1 MLHRI
6 HETTS
11 SVPQMK
17 SLLSQRV
24 FRNVTSRWVIFSIEL
39 ILSGLAAM
47 LTILIF
53 FRIRLVPIESYDII
67 SILFLNTLISAVA
80 MLFSKSHHGL
90 IRYSEIRDL
99 FTVLRFSL
107 VQLALWLFMMP
118 VVSNGLDVDTTS
130 KIYALLV
137 NTLIISILMSSFRL
151 LVKEVYMKAVQG
163 LTQKDNVVIYGAG
176 DIGLATKNAIE
187 FDKKSNCRVIA
198 FIDDSPEKVGKVLNG
213 KRIMSSE
220 PQALEQFL
228 LRNKVREIIL
238 SVDIDAS
245 KKAALSQICIGKGIH
260 ITVIP
265 PLSQWIKGIFNRS
278 QLKELT
284 IESLLGRD
292 KIELLNLKSR
302 QELEGKV
309 MLVTGAAGSIGSDIC
324 RQLCR
329 YNLGRLILLDQSE
342 TGLHD
347 LRIELSKL
355 DLDFEV
361 TMELATI
368 RDRKRIDNI
377 FRKYRPHFVFHAAA
391 YKHVP
396 ILEEYPSE
404 VALTNVLGT
413 KNLADAAI
421 ENQVEKFVMISTDKA
436 VNPTNLMGACKRV
449 GEIYVQ
455 SLSEK
460 SRTQF
465 ITTRFGNVLGSNGSV
480 VPLFKQQIAQGGPV
494 TVTHPDITR
503 YFMTIPEASSLVL
516 EAAVMG
522 RGGEIFVFDMG
533 QPVKIVDLA
542 RKMIQLAGL
551 RPDVDIPIHFTG
563 LRPGE
568 KMFEELFKESENLL
582 PTHHPKIMKAQKSE
596 IESEF
601 SEMLVELV
609 ASAQDYNDKS
619 VRSMIRVIVPEYRQH
634 IAFESSRVK
643 TLTAIPGN
651 KKEPVMTALTSAG
664 H

>member
-1 MLHRI
+1 
-6 HETTS
+6 
-11 SVPQMK
+11 
-17 SLLSQRV
+17 
-24 FRNVTSRWVIFSIEL
+24 
-39 ILSGLAAM
+39 M

-53 FRIRLVPIESYDII
+53 FRIRLVPIDSKDII
-67 SILFLNTLISAVA
+67 DIILLNTLISAVA

-99 FTVLRFSL
+99 FTVLRFAV
-107 VQLALWLFMMP
+107 VQLLLWLFMMP

-163 LTQKDNVVIYGAG
+163 MTQKDNVVIYGAG

-220 PQALEQFL
+220 PQALENFL

-245 KKAALSQICIGKGIH
+245 KKAALSQLCIGKGIH

-284 IESLLGRD
+284 IESLLGRE
-292 KIELLNLKSR
+292 KIELLNVQSR

-396 ILEEYPSE
+396 ILEEYPAE

-436 VNPTNLMGACKRV
+436 VNPTNLMGACKRI

-455 SLSEK
+455 SLSEH

-480 VPLFKQQIAQGGPV
+480 VPLFKQQIAQGRPV

-533 QPVKIVDLA
+533 QPVKIIDLA

-568 KMFEELFKESENLL
+568 KMFEELFKDSENLL

-596 IESEF
+596 IEAEF
-601 SEMLVELV
+601 SEMLLELV
-609 ASAQDYNDKS
+609 ASAQDYDDKS

-634 IAFESSRVK
+634 IAFESAKVK

-651 KKEPVMTALTSAG
+651 MKEPKMTLVSVNSN
-664 H
+664 

>member
-1 MLHRI
+1 
-6 HETTS
+6 
-11 SVPQMK
+11 MK
-17 SLLSQRV
+17 SLLSQRA

-53 FRIRLVPIESYDII
+53 FRIRLVPIESEDII
-67 SILFLNTLISAVA
+67 SILFLNTLISSVA

-99 FTVLRFSL
+99 FTVLRFAM
-107 VQLALWLFMMP
+107 VQLLLWLFIMP
-118 VVSNGLDVDTTS
+118 VVSSRLDVDTTS

-137 NTLIISILMSSFRL
+137 NTLLISILMSSFRL

-245 KKAALSQICIGKGIH
+245 KKAALSQVCIGKGIH

-347 LRIELSKL
+347 LRIELGKL

-377 FRKYRPHFVFHAAA
+377 FRKYRPNFVFHAAA

-436 VNPTNLMGACKRV
+436 VNPTNLMGACKRI

-568 KMFEELFKESENLL
+568 KMFEELFKDSENLL

-596 IESEF
+596 IEAEF
-601 SEMLVELV
+601 PEMVSELV
-609 ASAQDYNDKS
+609 TSAQDYNDKS

-651 KKEPVMTALTSAG
+651 LKEPMMTALTSAAK
-664 H
+664 

>member
-1 MLHRI
+1 
-6 HETTS
+6 
-11 SVPQMK
+11 MK
-17 SLLSQRV
+17 SLLSQRA

-53 FRIRLVPIESYDII
+53 FRIRLVPIESEDII
-67 SILFLNTLISAVA
+67 SILFLNTLISSVA

-99 FTVLRFSL
+99 FTVLRFAM
-107 VQLALWLFMMP
+107 VQLALWLFIMP
-118 VVSNGLDVDTTS
+118 VVSGRLDVDTTS

-137 NTLIISILMSSFRL
+137 NTLLISILMSSFRL

-163 LTQKDNVVIYGAG
+163 MTQKDNVVIYGAG

-245 KKAALSQICIGKGIH
+245 KKAALSQVCIGKGIH

-347 LRIELSKL
+347 LRIELGKL

-377 FRKYRPHFVFHAAA
+377 FRKYRPNFVFHAAA

-436 VNPTNLMGACKRV
+436 VNPTNLMGACKRI

-568 KMFEELFKESENLL
+568 KMFEELFKDSENLL

-596 IESEF
+596 IEAEF
-601 SEMLVELV
+601 PEMVSELV
-609 ASAQDYNDKS
+609 TSAQDYNDKS

-634 IAFESSRVK
+634 IAFESARVK

-651 KKEPVMTALTSAG
+651 LKEPVMTALTSAAK
-664 H
+664 

>member
-1 MLHRI
+1 
-6 HETTS
+6 
-11 SVPQMK
+11 MK
-17 SLLSQRV
+17 SLLSQRA

-39 ILSGLAAM
+39 ILSGLAAL

-53 FRIRLVPIESYDII
+53 FRIRLVPIESKDII
-67 SILFLNTLISAVA
+67 NIIFLNTLISAVA
-80 MLFSKSHHGL
+80 MLYSKSHHGL

-99 FTVLRFSL
+99 FTVLRFAF
-107 VQLALWLFMMP
+107 VQLVLWLFMLP

-163 LTQKDNVVIYGAG
+163 MTQKDNVVIYGAG

-220 PQALEQFL
+220 PQALESFL

-245 KKAALSQICIGKGIH
+245 KKAALSQLCIGKGIH

-284 IESLLGRD
+284 IESLLGRE
-292 KIELLNLKSR
+292 KIELLNLQSR

-355 DLDFEV
+355 DLEFEV

-455 SLSEK
+455 SLSEQ

-568 KMFEELFKESENLL
+568 KMFEELFKDSENLL

-601 SEMLVELV
+601 NDMLVELV

-619 VRSMIRVIVPEYRQH
+619 VRNMIRVIVPEYRQH
-634 IAFESSRVK
+634 IAFESAKVK

-651 KKEPVMTALTSAG
+651 KKEPKLMVVTSAAK
-664 H
+664 

>member
-1 MLHRI
+1 
-6 HETTS
+6 
-11 SVPQMK
+11 MK

-53 FRIRLVPIESYDII
+53 FRIRLVPIESEDII

-99 FTVLRFSL
+99 FTVLRFAL
-107 VQLALWLFMMP
+107 VQLVLWLFMLP
-118 VVSNGLDVDTTS
+118 VVSKGLDVDTTS

-137 NTLIISILMSSFRL
+137 NTLLISILMSSFRL

-220 PQALEQFL
+220 PQALENFL

-238 SVDIDAS
+238 SVDLDAS
-245 KKAALSQICIGKGIH
+245 KKAALSQVCVGKGIH

-292 KIELLNLKSR
+292 KIELLNQQSR

-355 DLDFEV
+355 DLEFEV

-377 FRKYRPHFVFHAAA
+377 FRKYRPQFVFHAAA

-396 ILEEYPSE
+396 ILEEYPAE

-436 VNPTNLMGACKRV
+436 VNPTNLMGACKRI

-551 RPDVDIPIHFTG
+551 RPDVDIPIHFSG

-568 KMFEELFKESENLL
+568 KMFEELFKDSENLL

-596 IESEF
+596 IEAAF

-609 ASAQDYNDKS
+609 GSALEYDDKS

-634 IAFESSRVK
+634 IAFDSARVK

-651 KKEPVMTALTSAG
+651 KKEPMMTVLTSAAK
-664 H
+664 

>member
-1 MLHRI
+1 
-6 HETTS
+6 
-11 SVPQMK
+11 MK
-17 SLLSQRV
+17 SLLSHKA
-24 FRNVTSRWVIFSIEL
+24 FRNVTSRWVILSIEL
-39 ILSGLAAM
+39 VLSGFAAL

-53 FRIRLVPIESYDII
+53 FRIRLVPIESKDII
-67 SILFLNTLISAVA
+67 AILFLNTIISAMA
-80 MLFSKSHHGL
+80 MLVSKSHHGL

-99 FTVLRFSL
+99 FTVLRFGL
-107 VQLALWLFMMP
+107 LQLAIWLFMLP
-118 VVSNGLDVDTTS
+118 VVSKGFHGDT
-130 KIYALLV
+130 IFNVYALLV
-137 NTLIISILMSSFRL
+137 NTFITSILMSSFRL
-151 LVKEVYMKAVQG
+151 LVKEVYTKAVQG
-163 LTQKDNVVIYGAG
+163 ITQKDNVVIYGAG

-213 KRIMSSE
+213 KRIMSSD
-220 PQALEQFL
+220 PQMLESFL

-238 SVDIDAS
+238 SVDLDAS
-245 KKAALSQICIGKGIH
+245 KKAALSQVCIGKGIH

-292 KIELLNLKSR
+292 KIELLNQQSR

-413 KNLADAAI
+413 RNLADAAI
-421 ENQVEKFVMISTDKA
+421 ENKVEKFVMISTDKA
-436 VNPTNLMGACKRV
+436 VNPTNLMGACKRI

-455 SLSEK
+455 SLSEN

-551 RPDVDIPIHFTG
+551 RPDIDIPIHFTG

-568 KMFEELFKESENLL
+568 KMFEELFKDSENLL
-582 PTHHPKIMKAQKSE
+582 ATHHPKIMKAHKSQ
-596 IESEF
+596 IEAGF
-601 SEMLVELV
+601 GEMVTELV
-609 ASAQDYNDKS
+609 ASAQDYDDKT
-619 VRSMIRVIVPEYRQH
+619 VRTMIRSIVPEYRQH
-634 IAFESSRVK
+634 IAFDSSRVK
-643 TLTAIPGN
+643 TLTAIPGTR
-651 KKEPVMTALTSAG
+651 KEPVLAPVASLAK
-664 H
+664 

>member
-1 MLHRI
+1 
-6 HETTS
+6 
-11 SVPQMK
+11 MK
-17 SLLSQRV
+17 SLLSQRA

-53 FRIRLVPIESYDII
+53 FRIRLVPIESEDII

-107 VQLALWLFMMP
+107 VQLALWLFIMP
-118 VVSNGLDVDTTS
+118 VVSKGLDVDTTS

-213 KRIMSSE
+213 KRILSSE
-220 PQALEQFL
+220 PKALENFL

-455 SLSEK
+455 SLSEQ

-568 KMFEELFKESENLL
+568 KMFEELFKDSENLL

-596 IESEF
+596 IEAEF
-601 SEMLVELV
+601 SDMVLELV

-634 IAFESSRVK
+634 IAFESARVK

-651 KKEPVMTALTSAG
+651 KKEPIMTALTSAAK
-664 H
+664 

>member
-1 MLHRI
+1 
-6 HETTS
+6 
-11 SVPQMK
+11 MK
-17 SLLSQRV
+17 SLLSQRA

-39 ILSGLAAM
+39 ILSGLAAL

-53 FRIRLVPIESYDII
+53 FRIRLVPIESKDII
-67 SILFLNTLISAVA
+67 NIIFLNTLISAVA

-99 FTVLRFSL
+99 FTVLRFAV
-107 VQLALWLFMMP
+107 VQLVLWLFMLP

-163 LTQKDNVVIYGAG
+163 MTQKDNVVIYGAG

-220 PQALEQFL
+220 PQALESFL

-245 KKAALSQICIGKGIH
+245 KKAALSQLCIGKGIH

-284 IESLLGRD
+284 IESRLCRE
-292 KIELLNLKSR
+292 KIELLNLQSR

-355 DLDFEV
+355 DLEFEV

-421 ENQVEKFVMISTDKA
+421 ENHVEKFVMISTDKA

-455 SLSEK
+455 SLSEQ

-568 KMFEELFKESENLL
+568 KMFEELFKDSENLL

-601 SEMLVELV
+601 NDMLVELV

-619 VRSMIRVIVPEYRQH
+619 VRNMIRVIVPEYRQH
-634 IAFESSRVK
+634 IAFESAKVK

-651 KKEPVMTALTSAG
+651 KKEPKLMVVTSAAK
-664 H
+664 

>member
-1 MLHRI
+1 
-6 HETTS
+6 
-11 SVPQMK
+11 MK
-17 SLLSQRV
+17 SLLSHRA
-24 FRNVTSRWVIFSIEL
+24 FRNVTSRWVILSIEL
-39 ILSGLAAM
+39 VLSGMGAL
-47 LTILIF
+47 LTMLIF
-53 FRIRLVPIESYDII
+53 FRIRLVPIESVDMIA
-67 SILFLNTLISAVA
+67 ILFLNTVISALA
-80 MLFSKSHHGL
+80 MLVSKSHHGL

-99 FTVLRFSL
+99 FTVLRFAIL
-107 VQLALWLFMMP
+107 QLMIWLLMLP
-118 VVSNGLDVDTTS
+118 VVSRGFDVDALS
-130 KIYALLV
+130 KVYALIV
-137 NTLIISILMSSFRL
+137 NTLITSILMSAFRL
-151 LVKEVYMKAVQG
+151 LVKEVYTKAVHG

-213 KRIMSSE
+213 KRIMSSDAQTLE
-220 PQALEQFL
+220 PFL
-228 LRNKVREIIL
+228 VRNKVREIIL
-238 SVDIDAS
+238 SVDLDAT
-245 KKAALSQICIGKGIH
+245 KKAALSQVCMGKGIH

-292 KIELLNLKSR
+292 KIELLNLQSR

-347 LRIELSKL
+347 LRIELGKL

-368 RDRKRIDNI
+368 RDRKRIDHI

-421 ENQVEKFVMISTDKA
+421 DNQVEKFVMISTDKA
-436 VNPTNLMGACKRV
+436 VNPTNLMGACKRI

-455 SLSEK
+455 ALSEN

-522 RGGEIFVFDMG
+522 HGGEIFVFDMG

-542 RKMIQLAGL
+542 RKMIQLAGF

-568 KMFEELFKESENLL
+568 KMFEELFKDSENLL
-582 PTHHPKIMKAQKSE
+582 PTHHPKIMKAHKSE
-596 IESEF
+596 IEAEF
-601 SEMLVELV
+601 SDMVSELV
-609 ASAQDYNDKS
+609 ASAQDYDDKS

-651 KKEPVMTALTSAG
+651 KKEPVMTAITSAAK
-664 H
+664 

>member
-1 MLHRI
+1 
-6 HETTS
+6 
-11 SVPQMK
+11 MK

-53 FRIRLVPIESYDII
+53 FRIRLVPIESEDII

-99 FTVLRFSL
+99 FTVLRFAL
-107 VQLALWLFMMP
+107 VQLVLWLFMLP
-118 VVSNGLDVDTTS
+118 VVSKGLDVDTTS

-137 NTLIISILMSSFRL
+137 NTLLISILMSSFRL

-220 PQALEQFL
+220 PQALENFL

-238 SVDIDAS
+238 SVDLDAS
-245 KKAALSQICIGKGIH
+245 KKAALSQVCIGKGIH

-292 KIELLNLKSR
+292 KIELLNQQSR

-355 DLDFEV
+355 DLEFEV

-396 ILEEYPSE
+396 ILEEYPAE

-436 VNPTNLMGACKRV
+436 VNPTNLMGACKRI

-551 RPDVDIPIHFTG
+551 RPDVDIPIHFSG

-568 KMFEELFKESENLL
+568 KMFEELFKDSENLL

-596 IESEF
+596 IEAAF

-609 ASAQDYNDKS
+609 GSALEYDDKS

-634 IAFESSRVK
+634 IAFDSARVK

-651 KKEPVMTALTSAG
+651 KKEPMMTVLTSAAN
-664 H
+664 

>member
-1 MLHRI
+1 M
-6 HETTS
+6 
-11 SVPQMK
+11 
-17 SLLSQRV
+17 
-24 FRNVTSRWVIFSIEL
+24 
-39 ILSGLAAM
+39 
-47 LTILIF
+47 
-53 FRIRLVPIESYDII
+53 
-67 SILFLNTLISAVA
+67 
-80 MLFSKSHHGL
+80 
-90 IRYSEIRDL
+90 
-99 FTVLRFSL
+99 
-107 VQLALWLFMMP
+107 
-118 VVSNGLDVDTTS
+118 
-130 KIYALLV
+130 
-137 NTLIISILMSSFRL
+137 
-151 LVKEVYMKAVQG
+151 
-163 LTQKDNVVIYGAG
+163 
-176 DIGLATKNAIE
+176 
-187 FDKKSNCRVIA
+187 
-198 FIDDSPEKVGKVLNG
+198 LNG
-213 KRIMSSE
+213 KRIMSSDAQTLE
-220 PQALEQFL
+220 PFL
-228 LRNKVREIIL
+228 VRNKVREIIL
-238 SVDIDAS
+238 SVDLDAA
-245 KKAALSQICIGKGIH
+245 KKAALSQVCMGKGIH

-292 KIELLNLKSR
+292 KIELLNLQSR

-347 LRIELSKL
+347 LRIELGKL

-368 RDRKRIDNI
+368 RDRKRIDHI

-421 ENQVEKFVMISTDKA
+421 DNQVEKFVMISTDKA
-436 VNPTNLMGACKRV
+436 VNPTNLMGACKRI

-455 SLSEK
+455 ALSEN

-522 RGGEIFVFDMG
+522 HGGEIFVFDMG

-542 RKMIQLAGL
+542 RKMIQLAGF

-568 KMFEELFKESENLL
+568 KMFEELFKDSENLL
-582 PTHHPKIMKAQKSE
+582 PTHHPKIMKAHKSE
-596 IESEF
+596 IEAEF
-601 SEMLVELV
+601 SDMVSELV
-609 ASAQDYNDKS
+609 ASAQDYDDKS

-651 KKEPVMTALTSAG
+651 KKEPVMTAITSAAK
-664 H
+664 

>member
-1 MLHRI
+1 
-6 HETTS
+6 
-11 SVPQMK
+11 
-17 SLLSQRV
+17 
-24 FRNVTSRWVIFSIEL
+24 
-39 ILSGLAAM
+39 M

-53 FRIRLVPIESYDII
+53 FRIRLVPIDSKDII
-67 SILFLNTLISAVA
+67 DIILLNTLISAVA

-99 FTVLRFSL
+99 FTVLRFAV
-107 VQLALWLFMMP
+107 VQLVLWLFMMP

-163 LTQKDNVVIYGAG
+163 MTQKDNVVIYGAG

-220 PQALEQFL
+220 PQALENFL

-245 KKAALSQICIGKGIH
+245 KKAALSQLCIGKGIH

-284 IESLLGRD
+284 IESLLGRE
-292 KIELLNLKSR
+292 KIELLNVQSR

-396 ILEEYPSE
+396 ILEEYPAE

-436 VNPTNLMGACKRV
+436 VNPTNLMGACKRI

-455 SLSEK
+455 SLSEH

-480 VPLFKQQIAQGGPV
+480 VPLFKQQIAQGRPV

-533 QPVKIVDLA
+533 QPVKIIDLA

-568 KMFEELFKESENLL
+568 KMFEELFKDSENLL

-596 IESEF
+596 IEAEF
-601 SEMLVELV
+601 SEMLLELV

-634 IAFESSRVK
+634 IAFESAKVK

-651 KKEPVMTALTSAG
+651 MKEPKMTLVSANSN
-664 H
+664 

>member
-1 MLHRI
+1 
-6 HETTS
+6 
-11 SVPQMK
+11 MK
-17 SLLSQRV
+17 SLLSQRA

-53 FRIRLVPIESYDII
+53 FRIRLVPIDSKDII
-67 SILFLNTLISAVA
+67 DIILLNTLISAVA

-99 FTVLRFSL
+99 FTVLRFAV
-107 VQLALWLFMMP
+107 VQLVLWLFMMP

-163 LTQKDNVVIYGAG
+163 MTQKDNVVIYGAG

-220 PQALEQFL
+220 PQALENFL

-245 KKAALSQICIGKGIH
+245 KKAALSQLCIGKGIH

-284 IESLLGRD
+284 IESLLGRE
-292 KIELLNLKSR
+292 KIELLNFQSR

-396 ILEEYPSE
+396 ILEEYPAE

-436 VNPTNLMGACKRV
+436 VNPTNLMGACKRI

-455 SLSEK
+455 SLSEH

-480 VPLFKQQIAQGGPV
+480 VPLFKQQIAQGRPV

-533 QPVKIVDLA
+533 QPVKIIDLA

-568 KMFEELFKESENLL
+568 KMFEELFKDSENLL

-596 IESEF
+596 IEAEF
-601 SEMLVELV
+601 SEMLLELV
-609 ASAQDYNDKS
+609 ASAQDYDDKS

-634 IAFESSRVK
+634 IAFESAKVK

-651 KKEPVMTALTSAG
+651 MKEPKMTLVSANSK
-664 H
+664 

>member
-1 MLHRI
+1 
-6 HETTS
+6 
-11 SVPQMK
+11 MK
-17 SLLSQRV
+17 SLLSQRA

-39 ILSGLAAM
+39 ILSGLAAL

-53 FRIRLVPIESYDII
+53 FRIRLVPIESKDII
-67 SILFLNTLISAVA
+67 NIIFLNTLISAVA

-99 FTVLRFSL
+99 FTVLRFAV
-107 VQLALWLFMMP
+107 VQLALWLFMLP

-163 LTQKDNVVIYGAG
+163 MTQKDNVVIYGAG

-220 PQALEQFL
+220 PQALESFL

-245 KKAALSQICIGKGIH
+245 KKAALSQLCIGKGIH

-284 IESLLGRD
+284 IESLLGRE
-292 KIELLNLKSR
+292 KIELLNLQSR

-355 DLDFEV
+355 DLEFEV

-455 SLSEK
+455 SLSEQ

-568 KMFEELFKESENLL
+568 KMFEELFKDSENLL

-601 SEMLVELV
+601 NDMLVELV

-619 VRSMIRVIVPEYRQH
+619 VRNMIRVIVPEYRQH
-634 IAFESSRVK
+634 IAFESAKVK

-651 KKEPVMTALTSAG
+651 KKEPKLMVVTSAAK
-664 H
+664 

>member
-1 MLHRI
+1 
-6 HETTS
+6 
-11 SVPQMK
+11 MK
-17 SLLSQRV
+17 SLLSQRA
-24 FRNVTSRWVIFSIEL
+24 FRNVTSRWMIFSIEL

-53 FRIRLVPIESYDII
+53 FRIRLVPIESEDII
-67 SILFLNTLISAVA
+67 SILFLNTLISSVA

-99 FTVLRFSL
+99 FTVLRFAM
-107 VQLALWLFMMP
+107 VQLALWLFIMP
-118 VVSNGLDVDTTS
+118 VVSGGLDVDTTS

-137 NTLIISILMSSFRL
+137 NTLLISILMSSFRL

-245 KKAALSQICIGKGIH
+245 KKAALSQVCIGKGIH

-347 LRIELSKL
+347 LRIELGKL

-377 FRKYRPHFVFHAAA
+377 FRKYRPNFVFHAAA

-436 VNPTNLMGACKRV
+436 VNPTNLMGACKRI

-480 VPLFKQQIAQGGPV
+480 VPLFKQQIAQGGPI

-551 RPDVDIPIHFTG
+551 RLDVDIPIHFTG

-568 KMFEELFKESENLL
+568 KMFEELFKDSENLL

-596 IESEF
+596 IEAEF
-601 SEMLVELV
+601 PEMVSELV
-609 ASAQDYNDKS
+609 TSAQDYNDKS

-634 IAFESSRVK
+634 IAFESARVK
-643 TLTAIPGN
+643 TLTAIPGSR
-651 KKEPVMTALTSAG
+651 KEPVMTALTSAAK
-664 H
+664 

>member
-1 MLHRI
+1 
-6 HETTS
+6 
-11 SVPQMK
+11 MK
-17 SLLSQRV
+17 SLLSHKA
-24 FRNVTSRWVIFSIEL
+24 FRNVTSRWVILSIEL
-39 ILSGLAAM
+39 VLSGLAAL

-53 FRIRLVPIESYDII
+53 FRIRLVPIESKDII
-67 SILFLNTLISAVA
+67 AILFLNTIISAVA
-80 MLFSKSHHGL
+80 MLVSKSHHGL

-99 FTVLRFSL
+99 FTVLRFGL
-107 VQLALWLFMMP
+107 LQLAIWLFMLP
-118 VVSNGLDVDTTS
+118 VVSKGFHGDT
-130 KIYALLV
+130 IFNVYALLV
-137 NTLIISILMSSFRL
+137 NTFITSILMSSFRL
-151 LVKEVYMKAVQG
+151 LVKEVYTKAVQG
-163 LTQKDNVVIYGAG
+163 ITQKDNVVIYGAG

-213 KRIMSSE
+213 KRIISSE
-220 PQALEQFL
+220 SQMLESFL

-245 KKAALSQICIGKGIH
+245 KKAALSQLCIGKGIH
-260 ITVIP
+260 ITIIP

-292 KIELLNLKSR
+292 KIELLNQQSR

-413 KNLADAAI
+413 RNLADAAI
-421 ENQVEKFVMISTDKA
+421 ENNVEKFVMISTDKA
-436 VNPTNLMGACKRV
+436 VNPTNLMGACKRI

-455 SLSEK
+455 SLSEH

-480 VPLFKQQIAQGGPV
+480 VPLFKQQIAQGRPV

-568 KMFEELFKESENLL
+568 KMFEELFKDSENLL
-582 PTHHPKIMKAQKSE
+582 PTHHPKIMKAHKSQ
-596 IESEF
+596 IEDSF
-601 SEMLVELV
+601 SDMLVELV
-609 ASAQDYNDKS
+609 ASAQEYDDKT
-619 VRSMIRVIVPEYRQH
+619 VRTMIRSIVPEYRQH
-634 IAFESSRVK
+634 ISFEASRVK
-643 TLTAIPGN
+643 TLTAIPGTR
-651 KKEPVMTALTSAG
+651 KEPMLAPVASLAK
-664 H
+664 

>member
-1 MLHRI
+1 
-6 HETTS
+6 
-11 SVPQMK
+11 
-17 SLLSQRV
+17 
-24 FRNVTSRWVIFSIEL
+24 
-39 ILSGLAAM
+39 M

-53 FRIRLVPIESYDII
+53 FRIRLVPIDSKDII
-67 SILFLNTLISAVA
+67 DIILLNTLISAVA

-99 FTVLRFSL
+99 FTVLRFAV
-107 VQLALWLFMMP
+107 VQLVLWLFIMP

-163 LTQKDNVVIYGAG
+163 MTQKDNVVIYGAG

-220 PQALEQFL
+220 PQALENFL

-245 KKAALSQICIGKGIH
+245 KKAALSQLCIGKGIH

-284 IESLLGRD
+284 IESLLGRE
-292 KIELLNLKSR
+292 KIELLNVQSR

-396 ILEEYPSE
+396 ILEEYPAE

-436 VNPTNLMGACKRV
+436 VNPTNLMGACKRI

-455 SLSEK
+455 SLSEH

-480 VPLFKQQIAQGGPV
+480 VPLFKQQIAQGRPV

-533 QPVKIVDLA
+533 QPVKIIDLA

-568 KMFEELFKESENLL
+568 KMFEELFKDSENLL

-596 IESEF
+596 IEAEF
-601 SEMLVELV
+601 SEMLLELV
-609 ASAQDYNDKS
+609 ASAQDYDDKS

-634 IAFESSRVK
+634 IAFESAKVK

-651 KKEPVMTALTSAG
+651 MKEPKMTLVSANSN
-664 H
+664 

>member
-1 MLHRI
+1 
-6 HETTS
+6 
-11 SVPQMK
+11 MK
-17 SLLSQRV
+17 SLLSNRA
-24 FRNVTSRWVIFSIEL
+24 FNNVTSRWVILSIEL
-39 ILSGLAAM
+39 ILSGFGAL
-47 LTILIF
+47 LTMLIF
-53 FRIRLVPIESYDII
+53 FRIRLVPIESVDMIAM
-67 SILFLNTLISAVA
+67 LFLNTVISAFA
-80 MLFSKSHHGL
+80 MLVSKSHHGL

-99 FTVLRFSL
+99 YTVLRFAIL
-107 VQLALWLFMMP
+107 QLLIWLLMLP
-118 VVSNGLDVDTTS
+118 VVSQGFAVDTLS
-130 KIYALLV
+130 KVYALIV
-137 NTLIISILMSSFRL
+137 NTLITSILMSAFRL
-151 LVKEVYMKAVQG
+151 LVKEVYTKAVQG

-213 KRIMSSE
+213 KRILSSD
-220 PQALEQFL
+220 PHALESFL
-228 LRNKVREIIL
+228 TRNKVREIIL
-238 SVDIDAS
+238 SVDIDAT
-245 KKAALSQICIGKGIH
+245 KKAALSQLCIGKGMH

-284 IESLLGRD
+284 IESLLGRE
-292 KIELLNLKSR
+292 KIELLNVQSR

-455 SLSEK
+455 SLSEN

-568 KMFEELFKESENLL
+568 KMFEELFKDSENLL

-596 IESEF
+596 IEAEF

-634 IAFESSRVK
+634 IAFESARVK

-651 KKEPVMTALTSAG
+651 KKEPIMTALTSAAK
-664 H
+664 

>member
-1 MLHRI
+1 
-6 HETTS
+6 
-11 SVPQMK
+11 
-17 SLLSQRV
+17 
-24 FRNVTSRWVIFSIEL
+24 
-39 ILSGLAAM
+39 M

-53 FRIRLVPIESYDII
+53 FRIRLVPIDSKDII
-67 SILFLNTLISAVA
+67 DIILLNTLISAVA

-99 FTVLRFSL
+99 FTVLRFAV
-107 VQLALWLFMMP
+107 VQLVLWLFIMP

-163 LTQKDNVVIYGAG
+163 MTQKDNVVIYGAG

-220 PQALEQFL
+220 PQALENFL

-245 KKAALSQICIGKGIH
+245 KKAALSQLCIGKGIH

-284 IESLLGRD
+284 IESLLGRE
-292 KIELLNLKSR
+292 KIELLNVQSR

-396 ILEEYPSE
+396 ILEEYPAE

-436 VNPTNLMGACKRV
+436 VNPTNLMGACKRI

-455 SLSEK
+455 SLSEH

-480 VPLFKQQIAQGGPV
+480 VPLFKQQIAQGRPV

-533 QPVKIVDLA
+533 QPVKIIDLA

-568 KMFEELFKESENLL
+568 KMFEELFKDSENLL

-596 IESEF
+596 IEAEF
-601 SEMLVELV
+601 SEMLLELV
-609 ASAQDYNDKS
+609 ASAQDYDDKS

-634 IAFESSRVK
+634 IAFESAKVK

-651 KKEPVMTALTSAG
+651 MKEPKMTLVSVNSN
-664 H
+664 

>member
-1 MLHRI
+1 
-6 HETTS
+6 
-11 SVPQMK
+11 MK
-17 SLLSQRV
+17 SLLSQRA

-53 FRIRLVPIESYDII
+53 FRIRLVPIESEDII
-67 SILFLNTLISAVA
+67 SILFLNTLISSVA

-99 FTVLRFSL
+99 FTVLRFAM
-107 VQLALWLFMMP
+107 VQLALWLFIMP
-118 VVSNGLDVDTTS
+118 VLSGRLDVDTTS

-137 NTLIISILMSSFRL
+137 NTLLISILMSSFRL

-198 FIDDSPEKVGKVLNG
+198 FIDDSSEKVGKVLNG

-245 KKAALSQICIGKGIH
+245 KKAALSQVCIGKGIH

-347 LRIELSKL
+347 LRIELGKL

-377 FRKYRPHFVFHAAA
+377 FRKYRPNFVFHAAA

-436 VNPTNLMGACKRV
+436 VNPTNLMGACKRI

-460 SRTQF
+460 SNTQF

-480 VPLFKQQIAQGGPV
+480 VPLFRQQIAQGGPV

-568 KMFEELFKESENLL
+568 KMFEELFKDSENLL

-596 IESEF
+596 IEAEF
-601 SEMLVELV
+601 PEMVSELV
-609 ASAQDYNDKS
+609 TSAQDYNDKS

-651 KKEPVMTALTSAG
+651 LKEPMMTALTSAAK
-664 H
+664 

>member
-1 MLHRI
+1 
-6 HETTS
+6 
-11 SVPQMK
+11 
-17 SLLSQRV
+17 
-24 FRNVTSRWVIFSIEL
+24 
-39 ILSGLAAM
+39 M

-53 FRIRLVPIESYDII
+53 FRIRLVPFDSKDII
-67 SILFLNTLISAVA
+67 DIILLNTLISAVA

-99 FTVLRFSL
+99 FTVLRFAV
-107 VQLALWLFMMP
+107 VQLVLWLFIMP

-163 LTQKDNVVIYGAG
+163 MTQKDNVVIYGAG

-220 PQALEQFL
+220 PQALENFL

-245 KKAALSQICIGKGIH
+245 KKAALSQLCIGKGIH

-284 IESLLGRD
+284 IESLLGRE
-292 KIELLNLKSR
+292 KIELLNIQSR

-396 ILEEYPSE
+396 ILEEYPAE

-436 VNPTNLMGACKRV
+436 VNPTNLMGACKRI

-455 SLSEK
+455 SLSEH

-480 VPLFKQQIAQGGPV
+480 VPLFKQQIAQGRPV

-533 QPVKIVDLA
+533 QPVKIIDLA

-568 KMFEELFKESENLL
+568 KMFEELFKDSENLL

-596 IESEF
+596 IEAEF
-601 SEMLVELV
+601 SEMLLELV
-609 ASAQDYNDKS
+609 ASAQDYDDKS

-634 IAFESSRVK
+634 IAFESAKVK

-651 KKEPVMTALTSAG
+651 MKEPKMTLVSVNSN
-664 H
+664 

>member
-1 MLHRI
+1 
-6 HETTS
+6 
-11 SVPQMK
+11 MK
-17 SLLSQRV
+17 SLLSQRA

-53 FRIRLVPIESYDII
+53 FRIRLVPIDSKDII
-67 SILFLNTLISAVA
+67 DIILLNTLISAVA

-99 FTVLRFSL
+99 FTVLRFAV
-107 VQLALWLFMMP
+107 VQLLLWLFMMP

-163 LTQKDNVVIYGAG
+163 MTQKDNVVIYGAG

-220 PQALEQFL
+220 PQALENFL

-245 KKAALSQICIGKGIH
+245 KKAALSQLCIGKGIH

-284 IESLLGRD
+284 IESLLGRE
-292 KIELLNLKSR
+292 KIELLNIQSR

-396 ILEEYPSE
+396 ILEEYPAE

-436 VNPTNLMGACKRV
+436 VNPTNLMGACKRI

-455 SLSEK
+455 SLSEH

-480 VPLFKQQIAQGGPV
+480 VPLFKQQIAQGRPV

-533 QPVKIVDLA
+533 QPVKIIDLA

-568 KMFEELFKESENLL
+568 KMFEELFKDSENLL

-596 IESEF
+596 IEAEF
-601 SEMLVELV
+601 SEMLLELV
-609 ASAQDYNDKS
+609 ASAQDYDDKS

-634 IAFESSRVK
+634 IAFESAKVK

-651 KKEPVMTALTSAG
+651 MKEPKMTLVSVNSN
-664 H
+664 

>member
-1 MLHRI
+1 
-6 HETTS
+6 
-11 SVPQMK
+11 MK
-17 SLLSQRV
+17 SLLSHRA
-24 FRNVTSRWVIFSIEL
+24 FRSVTSRWVILSIEL
-39 ILSGLAAM
+39 VLSGMGAL
-47 LTILIF
+47 LTMLIF
-53 FRIRLVPIESYDII
+53 FRIRLVPIESVDMIA
-67 SILFLNTLISAVA
+67 ILFLNTVISALA
-80 MLFSKSHHGL
+80 MLVSKSHHGL

-99 FTVLRFSL
+99 FTVLRFAIL
-107 VQLALWLFMMP
+107 QLMIWLLMLP
-118 VVSNGLDVDTTS
+118 VVSRGFDVDALS
-130 KIYALLV
+130 KVLALIV
-137 NTLIISILMSSFRL
+137 NTLITSILMSAFRL
-151 LVKEVYMKAVQG
+151 LVKEVYTKAVHG

-176 DIGLATKNAIE
+176 DIGMATKNAIE

-213 KRIMSSE
+213 KRIMSSD
-220 PQALEQFL
+220 PQPLQAFL

-238 SVDIDAS
+238 SVDLDAA
-245 KKAALSQICIGKGIH
+245 KKASLSQLCIGKGIH

-292 KIELLNLKSR
+292 KIELLNLQSR

-329 YNLGRLILLDQSE
+329 YNLGRLILVDQSE

-347 LRIELSKL
+347 LRIELGKL

-436 VNPTNLMGACKRV
+436 VNPTNLMGACKRI

-455 SLSEK
+455 ALSEN

-533 QPVKIVDLA
+533 QPVKIIDLA
-542 RKMIQLAGL
+542 RKMIQLAGF

-568 KMFEELFKESENLL
+568 KMFEELFKDSENLL
-582 PTHHPKIMKAQKSE
+582 PTHHPKIMKAHKSQ
-596 IESEF
+596 IEAEF
-601 SEMLVELV
+601 NEMVCELV
-609 ASAQDYNDKS
+609 ASAQDYDDKS

-651 KKEPVMTALTSAG
+651 KKEPVMTAITSAAK
-664 H
+664 

>member
-1 MLHRI
+1 
-6 HETTS
+6 
-11 SVPQMK
+11 MK
-17 SLLSQRV
+17 SLLSQRA

-53 FRIRLVPIESYDII
+53 FRIRLVPIDSKDII
-67 SILFLNTLISAVA
+67 DIILLNTLISAVA

-99 FTVLRFSL
+99 FTVLRFAV
-107 VQLALWLFMMP
+107 VQLLLWLFMMP

-163 LTQKDNVVIYGAG
+163 MTQKDNVVIYGAG

-220 PQALEQFL
+220 PQALENFL

-245 KKAALSQICIGKGIH
+245 KKAALSQLCIGKGIH

-284 IESLLGRD
+284 IESLLGRE
-292 KIELLNLKSR
+292 KIELLNVQSR

-396 ILEEYPSE
+396 ILEEYPAE

-436 VNPTNLMGACKRV
+436 VNPTNLMGACKRI

-455 SLSEK
+455 SLSEH

-480 VPLFKQQIAQGGPV
+480 VPLFKQQIAQGRPV

-533 QPVKIVDLA
+533 QPVKIIDLA

-568 KMFEELFKESENLL
+568 KMFEELFKDSENLL

-596 IESEF
+596 IEAEF
-601 SEMLVELV
+601 SEMLLELV
-609 ASAQDYNDKS
+609 ASAQDYDDKS

-634 IAFESSRVK
+634 IAFESAKVK

-651 KKEPVMTALTSAG
+651 MKEPKMTLVSANSN
-664 H
+664 

>member
-1 MLHRI
+1 
-6 HETTS
+6 
-11 SVPQMK
+11 MK

>member
-1 MLHRI
+1 
-6 HETTS
+6 
-11 SVPQMK
+11 MK
-17 SLLSQRV
+17 SLLSQRA

-53 FRIRLVPIESYDII
+53 FRIRLVPIESEDII
-67 SILFLNTLISAVA
+67 SILFLNTLISSVA

-99 FTVLRFSL
+99 FTVLRFAM
-107 VQLALWLFMMP
+107 VQLALWLFIMP
-118 VVSNGLDVDTTS
+118 VVSGGLDVDTTS

-137 NTLIISILMSSFRL
+137 NTLLISILMSSFRL

-198 FIDDSPEKVGKVLNG
+198 SIDDSSEKVGKVLNG

-245 KKAALSQICIGKGIH
+245 KKAALSQVCIGKGIH

-347 LRIELSKL
+347 LRIELGKL

-377 FRKYRPHFVFHAAA
+377 FRKYRPNFVFHAAA

-436 VNPTNLMGACKRV
+436 VNPTNLMGACKRI

-568 KMFEELFKESENLL
+568 KMFEELFKDSENLL

-596 IESEF
+596 IEAEF
-601 SEMLVELV
+601 PEMVSELV
-609 ASAQDYNDKS
+609 TSAQDYNDKS

-634 IAFESSRVK
+634 IAFESARVK
-643 TLTAIPGN
+643 TLTAIPGSR
-651 KKEPVMTALTSAG
+651 KEPVMTALTSAAK
-664 H
+664 

>member
-1 MLHRI
+1 
-6 HETTS
+6 
-11 SVPQMK
+11 
-17 SLLSQRV
+17 
-24 FRNVTSRWVIFSIEL
+24 VIFSIEL

-53 FRIRLVPIESYDII
+53 FRIRLVPIDSKDII
-67 SILFLNTLISAVA
+67 DIILLNTLISAVA

-99 FTVLRFSL
+99 FTVLRFAV
-107 VQLALWLFMMP
+107 VQLLLWLFMMP

-163 LTQKDNVVIYGAG
+163 MTQKDNVVIYGAG

-220 PQALEQFL
+220 PQALENFL

-245 KKAALSQICIGKGIH
+245 KKAALSQLCIGKGIH

-284 IESLLGRD
+284 IESLLGRE
-292 KIELLNLKSR
+292 KIELLNVQSR

-396 ILEEYPSE
+396 ILEEYPAE

-436 VNPTNLMGACKRV
+436 VNPTNLMGACKRI

-455 SLSEK
+455 SLSEH

-480 VPLFKQQIAQGGPV
+480 VPLFKQQIAQGRPV

-533 QPVKIVDLA
+533 QPVKIIDLA

-568 KMFEELFKESENLL
+568 KMFEELFKDSENLL

-596 IESEF
+596 IEAEF
-601 SEMLVELV
+601 SEMLLELV

-634 IAFESSRVK
+634 IAFESAKVK

-651 KKEPVMTALTSAG
+651 MKEPKMTLVSANSN
-664 H
+664 

>member
-1 MLHRI
+1 
-6 HETTS
+6 
-11 SVPQMK
+11 MK
-17 SLLSQRV
+17 TVLSNRA

-39 ILSGLAAM
+39 LLSSVAAM

-53 FRIRLVPIESYDII
+53 FRIRLVPIEFDDIV
-67 SILFLNTLISAVA
+67 SILFLNTLISSVA
-80 MLFSKSHHGL
+80 MLICKSHHGL

-99 FTVLRFSL
+99 FTVLRFAF
-107 VQLALWLFMMP
+107 VQLVLWLFLLP
-118 VVSNGLDVDTTS
+118 AVSTGLDIDSIFKV
-130 KIYALLV
+130 YALLV
-137 NTLIISILMSSFRL
+137 NTLIASILMASFRL
-151 LVKEVYMKAVQG
+151 LVKEVYTKAVQG

-198 FIDDSPEKVGKVLNG
+198 FIDDNGEKVGKVLNG

-220 PQALEQFL
+220 AQALEVFL

-238 SVDIDAS
+238 SVDIDAT
-245 KKAALSQICIGKGIH
+245 KKAALSQLCTGKGIH

-265 PLSQWIKGIFNRS
+265 PLSQWIKGIFSRS

-284 IESLLGRD
+284 IESLLGRE
-292 KIELLNLKSR
+292 KIELLNLQSR

-329 YNLGRLILLDQSE
+329 YNLGKLILLDQSE

-347 LRIELSKL
+347 LRIELNKL

-361 TMELATI
+361 SMELATI
-368 RDRKRIDNI
+368 RDSKRINNI

-480 VPLFKQQIAQGGPV
+480 VPLFKQQIAQGCPV

-551 RPDVDIPIHFTG
+551 RPDVDIPIQFSG

-568 KMFEELFKESENLL
+568 KMFEELFKDSENLL
-582 PTHHPKIMKAQKSE
+582 PTHHPKIMKAQKCD
-596 IESEF
+596 IEAEF
-601 SEMLVELV
+601 NDMVLELV
-609 ASAQDYNDKS
+609 TSALDYDDKI
-619 VRSMIRVIVPEYRQH
+619 VRSMIRAIVPEYRQH
-634 IAFESSRVK
+634 ISFDASRVK
-643 TLTAIPGN
+643 TLTAIPGTR
-651 KKEPVMTALTSAG
+651 KEVVMSAISSVA

>member
-1 MLHRI
+1 
-6 HETTS
+6 
-11 SVPQMK
+11 MK
-17 SLLSQRV
+17 SLLSQRA

-53 FRIRLVPIESYDII
+53 FRIRLVPIESEDII
-67 SILFLNTLISAVA
+67 SILFLNTLISSVA

-99 FTVLRFSL
+99 FTVLRFAM
-107 VQLALWLFMMP
+107 VQLALWLFIMP
-118 VVSNGLDVDTTS
+118 VVSGRLDVDTTS

-137 NTLIISILMSSFRL
+137 NTLLISILMSSFRL

-163 LTQKDNVVIYGAG
+163 MTQKDNVVIYGAG

-245 KKAALSQICIGKGIH
+245 KKAALSQVCIGKGIH

-347 LRIELSKL
+347 LRIELGKL

-377 FRKYRPHFVFHAAA
+377 FRKYRPNFVFHAAA

-436 VNPTNLMGACKRV
+436 VNPTNLMGACKRI

-568 KMFEELFKESENLL
+568 KMFEELFKDSENLL

-596 IESEF
+596 IEAEF
-601 SEMLVELV
+601 PEMVSELV
-609 ASAQDYNDKS
+609 TSAQDYNDKS

-643 TLTAIPGN
+643 TLTAIPGSL
-651 KKEPVMTALTSAG
+651 KEPVMTALTSAAK
-664 H
+664 

>member
-1 MLHRI
+1 
-6 HETTS
+6 
-11 SVPQMK
+11 MK

-53 FRIRLVPIESYDII
+53 FRIRPVPIESKDIF

-220 PQALEQFL
+220 PQGLEQFL

-455 SLSEK
+455 SLSEQ

-568 KMFEELFKESENLL
+568 KMFEELFKDSENLL

-651 KKEPVMTALTSAG
+651 KKEPVMTALTSAAK
-664 H
+664 